1 LTPTENGIKQ
11 AVLDLRTQVDRLWA
25 EKASREALVNVQED
39 IHEIRRALESIEK
52 RFADRVTQ
60 RVEEQKAADRERKT
74 DRRWMLGTALTA
86 SGLVIAAMA
95 ILLPAIGGGG

>member
-1 LTPTENGIKQ
+1 LTPTENGIRQ
-11 AVLDLRTQVDRLWA
+11 AVTDLRAQVDRLWN
-25 EKASREALVNVQED
+25 EKASREALTNVQED